1 MWKYHTV
8 CVSQSLPVY
17 ACSSILPAGKALL
30 YANSQSFT
38 CGVSV
43 CVCVCVSTLDP
54 HKLTH
59 SLSTPPPSCPLPF
72 FLPPF
77 PHHNHHSLYFFLHMS
92 IFCFYCVCVCSLC
105 ALMWSALFLFCGVFD
120 YLVFF
125 PSGLSAFNCDFSVT
139 LMRHRIVFSH

>member
-59 SLSTPPPSCPLPF
+59 SLSTPPPPAPSPF
-72 FLPPF
+72 FYP
-77 PHHNHHSLYFFLHMS
+77 HSLTTTITLCTFFFTCLFS
-92 IFCFYCVCVCSLC
+92 AFIVCVCSLC